1 MPSFLAVRAQAT
13 VEFTSPTTI
22 TQSGRCSKHTGS
34 KAIIMRAV
42 CSGCDAPGAHLQ
54 VDVGLG
60 NAQVAEEI
68 VGHVPVVVL
77 AGVDEKDLVAVA
89 VGSKRV
95 HYGRDLHE
103 IGACSG
109 D

>member
-1 MPSFLAVRAQAT
+1 
-13 VEFTSPTTI
+13 
-22 TQSGRCSKHTGS
+22 
-34 KAIIMRAV
+34 MRAV

-89 VGSKRV
+89 VGSERV